1 MLRDGRGAGA
11 GTAGRPSRVTV
22 RFPVARLDC
31 TECGGNLR
39 AAMRTVPG
47 VQAVAPNVSAQ
58 EVAVTFDPGRISPAA
73 VRARLDALG
82 LGRH

>member
-1 MLRDGRGAGA
+1 
-11 GTAGRPSRVTV
+11 
-22 RFPVARLDC
+22 
-31 TECGGNLR
+31 
-39 AAMRTVPG
+39 
-47 VQAVAPNVSAQ
+47 VAPNVSAQ